1 MMEILKSKENE
12 IEVLKECGSNKQL
25 FIALRKQV
33 SDVQT
38 AANKVQQMISSS
50 QEVDISLDEY
60 KNVKMKCF
68 GSFRP
73 RSWQNQPI
81 GFEKDT
87 DLRCNAIC
95 NLVDVAITEDN
106 KLLLTN
112 YIGSNQKLY
121 VYRECKEYEGEITF
135 TSDPRGVAVIAGSD
149 RAVVTLLNDKY
160 IQFINTKQMK
170 KEVKVNVKF
179 ECIAVSAGRD
189 NIYVSG
195 NNGTIKTLDTNGT
208 ILQSINHGETDIYF
222 LLYDNIHEQLIV
234 RFDNKLS
241 CVKLDGTLVFSMD
254 VSGRAGVTFDRQGDI
269 YFGNY
274 HTNNIQ
280 RISPDGENCEQM
292 LNQDNGIHYPKGMC
306 FNNDFTKLFVVNNDC
321 QGCSSDSRIIGYY
334 YLNGFRE
341 FM

>member
-1 MMEILKSKENE
+1 MTEPTHRIL
-12 IEVLKECGSNKQL
+12 
-25 FIALRKQV
+25 
-33 SDVQT
+33 
-38 AANKVQQMISSS
+38 
-50 QEVDISLDEY
+50 
-60 KNVKMKCF
+60 
-68 GSFRP
+68 
-73 RSWQNQPI
+73 

-87 DLRCNAIC
+87 DDLRCNAIC
-95 NLVDVAITEDN
+95 NLVDVAIIDDN

-149 RAVVTLLNDKY
+149 RAVVTLPNNKY
-160 IQFINTKQMK
+160 IKFINTKQMK
-170 KEVKVNVKF
+170 KEVKVDVKF

-222 LLYDNIHEQLIV
+222 LLYDDIHEQFIV

-280 RISPDGENCEQM
+280 RISPDGKKNEQM
-292 LNQDNGIHYPKGMC
+292 LN
-306 FNNDFTKLFVVNNDC
+306 
-321 QGCSSDSRIIGYY
+321 
-334 YLNGFRE
+334 
-341 FM
+341 